1 MEEVDLK
8 SEKYEKHRAAGKILA
23 ETLSEAVKRVEVGG
37 THLEVAEFAEKSPK
51 PKKSELYM
59 DVYA

>member
-37 THLEVAEFAEKSPK
+37 THLEVAEFAEKRIR
-51 PKKSELYM
+51 ELGENPHFQ
-59 DVYA
+59 